1 MKIIK
6 EITVQ
11 PLLSN
16 NVRNDV
22 MGWCKDMFGD
32 GDYRTWTVT
41 SNYNREPE
49 ADFDVIFT
57 DEKHAMLFVLK
68 WGGVYAN
75 VVVEHTPEIDNSMFN
90 QLFETL

>member
-16 NVRNDV
+16 IFRNDV
-22 MGWCKDMFGD
+22 IAWCKETFGD
-32 GDYRTWTVT
+32 GDYRTWCVT
-41 SNYNREPE
+41 SNYTRDLE
-49 ADFDVIFT
+49 AEFDVIFT

-68 WGGVYAN
+68 WGGVYSN
-75 VVVEHTPEIDNSMFN
+75 IVSEHSYEVDKETFS
-90 QLFETL
+90 QLFEIA